1 MDKQKEILK
10 YLATVEKATLSDI
23 YDAVPFGYYYNGHKH
38 LGDMLARMVNSR
50 KIERV
55 KKGVFKRLS
64 PEYYQQKYKSQVSIF
79 DKNQTQLF

>member
-10 YLATVEKATLSDI
+10 YLATVEKATLSEI
-23 YDAVPFGYYYNGHKH
+23 YDAVPFGYYCNGHKH
-38 LGDMLARMVNSR
+38 LGDMLARMVKSR

-64 PEYYQQKYKSQVSIF
+64 PEDYQQKYKSQISIF
-79 DKNQTQLF
+79 NENQMELF